1 MKTAQE
7 IALEKLQKDP
17 ILLEKL
23 LAEKDSLKIKADAL
37 EVKADALEVKAD
49 ALEIKAD
56 ALEVKAEKLE
66 TTVEDL
72 KFQLAQLKRMI
83 FGSKRERFESNEH
96 SEQLKLVFDIEE
108 GVIEEAID
116 AEKEKISYER
126 NKAKKEHPGRET
138 LPSHLPVVEI
148 ILEPSEDVSNMTCIG
163 NEITD
168 ELEYSP
174 AKLYINRYIRPKY
187 ITKEDEAGAQ
197 KQVIATLDRP
207 MPKCIAGPD
216 LLANIVTSK
225 YVYHLPIYRQLQ
237 RFKQEEVHIKSST
250 MDSWLNLVA
259 KHVRP
264 LFAVHKAYILG
275 SNYLQVDESP
285 IKVLDRDN
293 PGATHQG
300 YMWVYHAVL
309 QKAVLFD
316 YNTGRGQT
324 APQKNLSEFS
334 GFLQT
339 DGYAVYDQFGKKE
352 GITHLSCWAHAR
364 RYFDKAKDNDLARA
378 SFILSLIQKLYAIE
392 RFAREQELTPEERKE
407 LRLTESLPILN
418 EIGKFIADNRNK
430 VLPKSPIGKA
440 FEYCIHRWDNLQ
452 NFLLDGNLEIDSN
465 LIENAIRPL
474 ALGRKNYLFA
484 GSHDAAQNIAMYYS
498 FFTTCKKQEINP
510 EKWFAY
516 IIRNINDTKISELKN
531 LLPQFIDKSQL

>member
-1 MKTAQE
+1 MKMTQE
-7 IALEKLQKDP
+7 TLLKKLEKENIFLGKT
-17 ILLEKL
+17 
-23 LAEKDSLKIKADAL
+23 LAEKENKVEILTDINHTL
-37 EVKADALEVKAD
+37 EV
-49 ALEIKAD
+49 KAD

-66 TTVEDL
+66 ITVEDL
-72 KFQLAQLKRMI
+72 KFQLAQLKRML
-83 FGSKRERFESNEH
+83 FGTKRERFESNDH
-96 SEQLKLVFDIEE
+96 PEQLKLEFDIEE
-108 GVIEEAID
+108 NELKEAIV

-126 NKAKKEHPGRET
+126 NKAKKSHPGREA

-148 ILEPSEDVSNMTCIG
+148 TLEPSEDVSQMTCIG

-168 ELEYSP
+168 ELEYTP

-187 ITKEDEAGAQ
+187 ITKENEAGNQ
-197 KQVIATLDRP
+197 KQVIAELDRP

-237 RFKQEEVHIKSST
+237 RFMQEGVHVKSST
-250 MDSWLNLVA
+250 MDSWLSLVA

-264 LFAVHKAYILG
+264 LFAVHKAYILRA
-275 SNYLQVDESP
+275 NYLQVDESP
-285 IKVLDRDN
+285 IKVLDRDK

-300 YMWVYHAVL
+300 YMWVYHSVM
-309 QKAVLFD
+309 QKSVFFD
-316 YNTGRGQT
+316 YNKGRGQT
-324 APQKNLSEFS
+324 APLKNLSEFS

-352 GITHLSCWAHAR
+352 NITHLSCWAHAR
-364 RYFDKAKDNDLARA
+364 RYFDKAKDNDLTRT
-378 SFILSLIQKLYAIE
+378 SFILNLIQKLYAIE
-392 RFAREQELTPEERKE
+392 RFIREQESTPDKRKE
-407 LRLTESLPILN
+407 IRLTESLPILN
-418 EIGKFIADNRNK
+418 EIGKYIADNRNK
-430 VLPKSPIGKA
+430 VLPRSPIGKA
-440 FEYCIHRWDNLQ
+440 FEYCTHRWDNLQ

-484 GSHDAAQNIAMYYS
+484 GSHDAAENIAMYYS
-498 FFTTCKKQEINP
+498 FFATCKKHEINP
-510 EKWFAY
+510 EKWFAF
-516 IIRNINDTKISELKN
+516 IIRNINDTKTSELKN

>member
-1 MKTAQE
+1 MKMAQE
-7 IALEKLQKDP
+7 TLLKKLEKENIFLGKT
-17 ILLEKL
+17 
-23 LAEKDSLKIKADAL
+23 LAEKENEVEILTDKNHTL
-37 EVKADALEVKAD
+37 EVKADTLEV
-49 ALEIKAD
+49 KAD

-66 TTVEDL
+66 ITVEDL
-72 KFQLAQLKRMI
+72 KFQLAQLKRML
-83 FGSKRERFESNEH
+83 FGTKRERFESNDH
-96 SEQLKLVFDIEE
+96 PEQLKLEFDIEE
-108 GVIEEAID
+108 NELKEAIV

-126 NKAKKEHPGRET
+126 NKTKKSHPGREA

-148 ILEPSEDVSNMTCIG
+148 TLEPSEDVSQMTCIG

-168 ELEYSP
+168 ELEYTP

-187 ITKEDEAGAQ
+187 ITKENEAGNQ
-197 KQVIATLDRP
+197 KQVIAELDRP

-237 RFKQEEVHIKSST
+237 RFMQEGVHVKSST
-250 MDSWLNLVA
+250 MDSWLSLVA

-264 LFAVHKAYILG
+264 LFAVHKAYILRA
-275 SNYLQVDESP
+275 NYLQVDESP
-285 IKVLDRDN
+285 IKVLDRDK

-300 YMWVYHAVL
+300 YMWVYHSVM
-309 QKAVLFD
+309 QKSVFFD
-316 YNTGRGQT
+316 YNKGRGQT
-324 APQKNLSEFS
+324 APLKNLSEFS

-352 GITHLSCWAHAR
+352 NITHLSCWAHAR
-364 RYFDKAKDNDLARA
+364 RYFDKAKDNDLTRT
-378 SFILSLIQKLYAIE
+378 SFILNLIQKLYAIE
-392 RFAREQELTPEERKE
+392 RFIREQESTPDKRKE
-407 LRLTESLPILN
+407 IRLTESLPILN
-418 EIGKFIADNRNK
+418 EIGKYIADNRNK
-430 VLPKSPIGKA
+430 VLPRSPIGKA
-440 FEYCIHRWDNLQ
+440 FEYCTHRWDNLQ

-484 GSHDAAQNIAMYYS
+484 GSHDAAENIAMYYS
-498 FFTTCKKQEINP
+498 FFATCKKHEINP
-510 EKWFAY
+510 EKWFAF
-516 IIRNINDTKISELKN
+516 IIRNINDTKTSELKN

>member
-7 IALEKLQKDP
+7 I
-17 ILLEKL
+17 LLEKL
-23 LAEKDSLKIKADAL
+23 EKENIILEKALAEKKNEVEVLAVKNSSLETKADALGSKADAL
-37 EVKADALEVKAD
+37 ELEAG
-49 ALEIKAD
+49 
-56 ALEVKAEKLE
+56 KLKI
-66 TTVEDL
+66 TVENL
-72 KFQLAQLKRMI
+72 KFQIAQLKRMI

-96 SEQLKLVFDIEE
+96 SGQLKLVFDIEE
-108 GVIEEAID
+108 AILEEAID
-116 AEKEKISYER
+116 SEKEKISYER
-126 NKAKKEHPGRET
+126 DKVKKSHPGREA

-148 ILEPSEDVSNMTCIG
+148 MLEPSEDVSRMTCIG
-163 NEITD
+163 NEITE
-168 ELEYSP
+168 ELEYTP

-187 ITKEDEAGAQ
+187 ITKEDEAGDQ
-197 KQVIATLDRP
+197 RQVIAPLDRP

-216 LLANIVTSK
+216 LLANIITSK

-237 RFKQEEVHIKSST
+237 RFKQEAVHIKSST
-250 MDSWLNLVA
+250 MDSWLNLTA

-264 LFAVHKAYILG
+264 LFAVHKAYILE

-285 IKVLDRDN
+285 IKVLDRDK

-300 YMWVYHAVL
+300 YMWVYHSVM
-309 QKAVLFD
+309 QKAVFFD
-316 YNTGRGQT
+316 YNRGRGQT
-324 APQKNLSEFS
+324 APLENLSDFS

-339 DGYAVYDQFGKKE
+339 DGYAVYDQFGIKE
-352 GITHLSCWAHAR
+352 DIIHLSCWAHAR

-378 SFILSLIQKLYAIE
+378 SFVLNLIQKLYAVE
-392 RFAREQELTPEERKE
+392 RFAREQELTPEQRKE
-407 LRLTESLPILN
+407 HRLAESLTILN

-430 VLPKSPIGKA
+430 VLPRSPIGKA
-440 FEYCIHRWDNLQ
+440 FEYCTHRWDNLQ

-484 GSHDAAQNIAMYYS
+484 GSHDAAENIAMYYS
-498 FFTTCKKQEINP
+498 FFATCKKHDINP

-516 IIRNINDTKISELKN
+516 IIRNINHTRTIDLKN
-531 LLPQFIDKSQL
+531 LLPQFIDKSLVE

>member
-7 IALEKLQKDP
+7 IALGKLQKDP
-17 ILLEKL
+17 IFLEKL

-37 EVKADALEVKAD
+37 EIKAD

-108 GVIEEAID
+108 VVLAETID

-148 ILEPSEDVSNMTCIG
+148 VLEPSEDVSNMTCIG

-168 ELEYSP
+168 ELEYTP

-187 ITKEDEAGAQ
+187 ITNEDEAGNQ

-264 LFAVHKAYILG
+264 LFAVHKAYVLD

-285 IKVLDRDN
+285 IKVLDRDK
-293 PGATHQG
+293 PEATHQG

-309 QKAVLFD
+309 QKAVFFD
-316 YNTGRGQT
+316 YNRGRGQT
-324 APQKNLSEFS
+324 APQKNLSDFF

-339 DGYAVYDQFGKKE
+339 DGYAVYDQFGKKA

-364 RYFDKAKDNDLARA
+364 RYFDKAKDNDQARA
-378 SFILSLIQKLYAIE
+378 SLILNLIQKLYAIE
-392 RFAREQELTPEERKE
+392 RIAREQELTPEQKKE
-407 LRLTESLPILN
+407 LRFNESLPILN

-484 GSHDAAQNIAMYYS
+484 GSHDAAENIAMYYS
-498 FFTTCKKQEINP
+498 FFATCKKHEINP

-531 LLPQFIDKSQL
+531 LLPQFIDKSLL

>member
-23 LAEKDSLKIKADAL
+23 LAEKDNLKIKS
-37 EVKADALEVKAD
+37 D

-56 ALEVKAEKLE
+56 ALEIKAEKLE
-66 TTVEDL
+66 ATAEKLEATVEDL

-83 FGSKRERFESNEH
+83 FGSKRERFEGNGH
-96 SEQLKLVFDIEE
+96 PEQLKLVFDVEE
-108 GVIEEAID
+108 DMLEEAIE

-126 NKAKKEHPGRET
+126 NKAKKDHPGRET

-148 ILEPSEDVSNMTCIG
+148 VLEPSEDVSEMTCIG
-163 NEITD
+163 NEITE
-168 ELEYSP
+168 ELEYTP

-187 ITKEDEAGAQ
+187 ITKEDEKGDQ
-197 KQVIATLDRP
+197 KQVIAPLNRA

-216 LLANIVTSK
+216 LLANIITSK

-264 LFAVHKAYILG
+264 LFAVHKAYIL
-275 SNYLQVDESP
+275 SANYLQVDESP
-285 IKVLDRDN
+285 IKVLDRDK

-300 YMWVYHAVL
+300 YMWVYHSVM
-309 QKAVLFD
+309 QKSVFFD
-316 YNTGRGQT
+316 YNRGRGQT
-324 APQKNLSEFS
+324 APLKNLSAFS

-352 GITHLSCWAHAR
+352 DVVHLSCWAHAR
-364 RYFDKAKDNDLARA
+364 RYFEKAKDNDLARA
-378 SFILSLIQKLYAIE
+378 SIVLNLIQKLYAIE
-392 RFAREQELTPEERKE
+392 RFAREEELTSEKRKE
-407 LRLTESLPILN
+407 LRLADSLSILN
-418 EIGKFIADNRNK
+418 EIGEFIADNRDK
-430 VLPKSPIGKA
+430 VLPRSPIGKA
-440 FEYCIHRWDNLQ
+440 FEYCIHRWDNLL
-452 NFLLDGNLEIDSN
+452 NYLIDGNLEIDSN

-484 GSHDAAQNIAMYYS
+484 GSHDAAENIAMYYS
-498 FFTTCKKQEINP
+498 FFATCKKHDINP
-510 EKWFAY
+510 EKWLAY
-516 IIRNINDTKISELKN
+516 IIRNINQAQTSELKN
-531 LLPQFIDKSQL
+531 LLPQFIDKSLF